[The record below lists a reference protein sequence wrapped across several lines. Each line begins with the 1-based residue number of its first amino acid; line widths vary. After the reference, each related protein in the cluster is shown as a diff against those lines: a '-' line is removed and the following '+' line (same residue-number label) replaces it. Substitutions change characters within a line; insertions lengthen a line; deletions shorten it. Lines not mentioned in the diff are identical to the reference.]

1 MRAVLLGDKTG
12 LTDEIK
18 SDFNA
23 AGTYHLLVVSG
34 LHMTIIVSRS
44 IKTLKVL

>member
-1 MRAVLLGDKTG
+1 MLGDKTG

-34 LHMTIIVSRS
+34 LHMTIVFQGS